1 MDMSE
6 VEGINMLDVD
16 ERPLNQRPD
25 VEGIDGGYP
34 YDGGGG
40 YGYEG
45 YPYDGGEENGYG
57 VRAPVKA
64 ATRGGGY

>member
-25 VEGIDGGYP
+25 VEGIDMAGIHMMEV
-34 YDGGGG
+34 
-40 YGYEG
+40 EG
-45 YPYDGGEENGYG
+45 MDMKGIHMMEVERMDM
-57 VRAPVKA
+57 V
-64 ATRGGGY
+64 